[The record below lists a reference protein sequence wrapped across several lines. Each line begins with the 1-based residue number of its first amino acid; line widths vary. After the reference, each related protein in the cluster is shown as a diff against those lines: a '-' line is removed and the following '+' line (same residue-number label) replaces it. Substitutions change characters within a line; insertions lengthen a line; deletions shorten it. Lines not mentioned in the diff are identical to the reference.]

1 MVVAGAVALGA
12 GGKVGVAVSGA
23 GVYSENRIAS
33 EIQAYVDG

>member
-1 MVVAGAVALGA
+1 MAGAVALAA

-33 EIQAYVDG
+33 EIQAYIDG